1 MIGDHGF
8 SPLRLYAICVVTGV
22 VTISA
27 ISCSK
32 GYKKDRPGPPIYG
45 YQAIEATSE
54 FGVVAAGTSYATD
67 VGVRVLE
74 DGGNAVDAAVATAF
88 ALAVA
93 DPADSGLGGISLAL
107 IRLAN
112 GKAVAIDGASTTPAA
127 FDLDHMMML
136 EEERRSYSAI
146 ESTAVPTSLSVL
158 ANMAR
163 RYGTRSLGDLIQ
175 PAIDIAESG
184 YVQSSFQITTIWRNI
199 RGIRTDD
206 YLAGMVL
213 RNGTELPDEGDRFY
227 RGDLAKSLR
236 LIRDRGPQEFS
247 VGTIAAAYEADVA
260 NRGGWV
266 TRHDL
271 SKVRAREQI
280 PDTTEYRGYEI
291 VAFPSPGSGASVVEA
306 MNLLETLSPELLRE
320 HSVDRM
326 QMVTDVFR
334 IVLADQQSM
343 IPDPNIHQALRD
355 RTFSTEEFTRDRSE
369 RLEVGEAL
377 AADEAPEVTRRCRPE
392 PDDDGQTTQIS
403 VIDRWGNAV
412 SMTSSLGNF
421 YGARKAVPGYGII
434 YNNLLSG
441 SCPQG
446 PNWAFISDM
455 APTIVVRDG
464 KPFLVLGSAGSARI
478 STVIAFVI
486 SNMIDRGMSLAEAID
501 APRTLWR
508 GTTSRGVM
516 IEVLPPI
523 TMADVDSLLERGH
536 QEPRLIRFPTK
547 LNYLI
552 TAGAVNAAH
561 LDPETGIMTAV
572 GDPRRNGRAMG
583 AKR

>member
-1 MIGDHGF
+1 
-8 SPLRLYAICVVTGV
+8 
-22 VTISA
+22 
-27 ISCSK
+27 
-32 GYKKDRPGPPIYG
+32 
-45 YQAIEATSE
+45 
-54 FGVVAAGTSYATD
+54 VAAGTSYATD

-74 DGGNAVDAAVATAF
+74 DGGNAVDAAVAAAF

-107 IRLAN
+107 IRLAD
-112 GKAVAIDGASTTPAA
+112 GRAVAIDGASTTPAA

-146 ESTAVPTSLSVL
+146 ESTAVPTSLPVL
-158 ANMAR
+158 ADMAR
-163 RYGTRSLGDLIQ
+163 RYGTRPLGELIQ

-184 YVQSSFQITTIWRNI
+184 YVQSFFQITTIWRNI
-199 RGIRTDD
+199 RGIREDD

-213 RNGTELPDEGDRFY
+213 RNGTDLPKESDRFY
-227 RGDLAKSLR
+227 RRDLAKTLR

-247 VGTIAAAYEADVA
+247 VGTVAAAYEADVA
-260 NRGGWV
+260 RRGGWV
-266 TRHDL
+266 TRQDL
-271 SKVRAREQI
+271 SMVRAREQI
-280 PDTTEYRGYEI
+280 PDTTEYRGYQI

-306 MNLLETLSPELLRE
+306 MNLLETLPTELLRE

-343 IPDPNIHQALRD
+343 IPDPNVHQALRD
-355 RTFSTEEFTRDRSE
+355 RTFATEEFTRDRSE
-369 RLEVGEAL
+369 RLELGEAL
-377 AADEAPEVTRRCRPE
+377 TTDNAPQVAGRCRPQ

-421 YGARKAVPGYGII
+421 YGAQKAVPGYGII
-434 YNNLLSG
+434 HNNLLSG

-446 PNWAFISDM
+446 PRWAFVSDM
-455 APTIVVRDG
+455 APTIVVKDG

-486 SNMIDRGMSLAEAID
+486 SNMIDRGMSLAEAIE

-508 GTTSRGVM
+508 GTTSSGAM
-516 IEVLPPI
+516 IEILPPI
-523 TMADVDSLLERGH
+523 TMADVEALMERGH
-536 QEPRLIRFPTK
+536 EEPRLITFPTK
-547 LNYLI
+547 LNYLV

-561 LDPETGIMTAV
+561 LDPETGIMTSV

-583 AKR
+583 AER